1 MKLKTPN
8 LMLCTGVLLFL
19 PLALHSKISAKQYAT
34 PIPLTDTPPNWIAS
48 ENGGM
53 TKAQTAT
60 TNSPYVRF
68 NEAASN
74 LSAAKLP
81 EAVASALASAVLQ
94 EASQRTG
101 LPISQLRVEKFQR
114 IEGSRGCPN
123 LPRPN
128 EVCTGDAAQ
137 LWQVT
142 VVGGQQRLVYDT
154 NLNGSYIKLNEAASE
169 LGEVKL
175 PNAVASAVLREVS
188 QRTGLPTSR
197 LRIEKFQRIQ
207 GSSSCLGLPPRF
219 GEFCSA
225 DLVHLWQVTVAGGQ
239 QRLVYHTN
247 LDGSKIKLNQTA
259 RISIP

>member
-1 MKLKTPN
+1 MTYVVSNTTLKLRTPS
-8 LMLCTGVLLFL
+8 LLLCSGVLLFL
-19 PLALHSKISAKQYAT
+19 PLALHSKISAKQYAI
-34 PIPLTDTPPNWIAS
+34 PLPLTDTPPNWVAS
-48 ENGGM
+48 ENAGM

-60 TNSPYVRF
+60 TKSPYVRF

-81 EAVASALASAVLQ
+81 EAVASALASAVLR

-114 IEGSRGCPN
+114 IE
-123 LPRPN
+123 
-128 EVCTGDAAQ
+128 
-137 LWQVT
+137 
-142 VVGGQQRLVYDT
+142 
-154 NLNGSYIKLNEAASE
+154 
-169 LGEVKL
+169 
-175 PNAVASAVLREVS
+175 
-188 QRTGLPTSR
+188 
-197 LRIEKFQRIQ
+197 

-225 DLVHLWQVTVAGGQ
+225 DLVHLWQVTVAGGE

>member
-1 MKLKTPN
+1 MKLRTPS

-34 PIPLTDTPPNWIAS
+34 PLPLTDTPPNWVAS
-48 ENGGM
+48 ENGSM

-81 EAVASALASAVLQ
+81 E
-94 EASQRTG
+94 
-101 LPISQLRVEKFQR
+101 
-114 IEGSRGCPN
+114 
-123 LPRPN
+123 
-128 EVCTGDAAQ
+128 
-137 LWQVT
+137 
-142 VVGGQQRLVYDT
+142 
-154 NLNGSYIKLNEAASE
+154 
-169 LGEVKL
+169 
-175 PNAVASAVLREVS
+175 AVASAVLREVS

-225 DLVHLWQVTVAGGQ
+225 DLVHLWQVNVAGGQ

>member
-1 MKLKTPN
+1 MKLRTPS
-8 LMLCTGVLLFL
+8 LMLCAGVLLFL
-19 PLALHSKISAKQYAT
+19 AVALHSKTSAKQHGT
-34 PIPLTDTPPNWIAS
+34 PLPPS
-48 ENGGM
+48 EKAGM
-53 TKAQTAT
+53 TKAQTVTA
-60 TNSPYVRF
+60 NSPDVKF

-81 EAVASALASAVLQ
+81 ESVATTLASAVLR

-101 LPISQLRVEKFQR
+101 LPISQ
-114 IEGSRGCPN
+114 
-123 LPRPN
+123 
-128 EVCTGDAAQ
+128 
-137 LWQVT
+137 
-142 VVGGQQRLVYDT
+142 
-154 NLNGSYIKLNEAASE
+154 
-169 LGEVKL
+169 
-175 PNAVASAVLREVS
+175 
-188 QRTGLPTSR
+188 

-259 RISIP
+259 GISIP